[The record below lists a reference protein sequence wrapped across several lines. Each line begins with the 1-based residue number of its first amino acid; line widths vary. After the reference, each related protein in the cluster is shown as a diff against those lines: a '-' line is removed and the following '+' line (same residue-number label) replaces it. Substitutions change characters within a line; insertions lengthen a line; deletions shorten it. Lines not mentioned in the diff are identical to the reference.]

1 MDGFFLPHSVAVIG
15 ASRKPG
21 KIGHTIVK
29 NLKEYGFKGEIYP
42 INPKADEIEGL
53 KAYPSVLDVP
63 GTIDLAIVAVP
74 AHIVPTV
81 MEEIGKKGIKH
92 AVIISSGFREVGNV
106 ELEER
111 VMEIA
116 RRYGVRVVGPNV
128 FGVVYTPARLNAT
141 FGPTDV
147 KPGSIALIS
156 QSGALG
162 IALMGWTQERDIGLS
177 AIVSVGN
184 KADVAEEDLLPF
196 FERDPH
202 TKVVVIYMEGVKDG
216 RRFMDAARRFRK
228 PLVIVKAGRSE
239 RGKKAVSSH
248 TGSLAGS
255 DRVYEGVF
263 RQVGAIR
270 ARSVEEAFVFARALS
285 MQDPPMGEN
294 VVIITNG
301 GGIGVLA
308 TDRAE
313 ERGIHLYSGP
323 DLVAFKHAMPAFG
336 SWRNPVDIT
345 GMADEDMYAKA
356 LRIALQNENIHGI
369 ILLYCQTAVCDAKK
383 LAESVVSVYGGEKPI
398 VAGFVGGKESS
409 EAIEYL
415 NRHGIPAYDAPEK
428 AVDAMY
434 ALMMWRKYRKKKIG

>member
-1 MDGFFLPHSVAVIG
+1 MEGFFLPRSVAVIG

-21 KIGHTIVK
+21 KVGHTIVK
-29 NLKEYGFKGEIYP
+29 NLKEYGFRGEIYP
-42 INPKADEIEGL
+42 INPKAEEIEGL

-63 GTIDLAIVAVP
+63 GDVDLAVVAVP
-74 AHIVPTV
+74 APIVPKV

-92 AVIISSGFREVGNV
+92 AVIISSGFREAGNA
-106 ELEER
+106 ELEDK
-111 VMEIA
+111 VMGIA

-147 KPGSIALIS
+147 KPGNIALIS

-162 IALMGWTQERDIGLS
+162 IALMGWTQERGIGLS
-177 AIVSVGN
+177 AVVSVGN

-196 FERDPH
+196 FQRDPH
-202 TKVVVIYMEGVKDG
+202 TKVVVVYMEGVRDG
-216 RRFMDAARRFRK
+216 RRFMEAARRFRK
-228 PLVIVKAGRSE
+228 PLIVVKAGRSE
-239 RGKKAVSSH
+239 RGRKAVTSH

-255 DRVYEGVF
+255 DRVYEGVL

-270 ARSVEEAFVFARALS
+270 ARTVEEAFVFARALS
-285 MQDPPMGEN
+285 MQDPPAGEN
-294 VVIITNG
+294 IVIITNG

-313 ERGIHLYSGP
+313 ERGISLYSGP
-323 DLVAFKHAMPAFG
+323 DLVAFKHAMPEFG

-345 GMADEDMYAKA
+345 GMADEDMYADA
-356 LRIALQNENIHGI
+356 LRVALQSKNIHGI
-369 ILLYCQTAVCDAKK
+369 VLLYCQTAVCNAVR
-383 LAESVVSVYGGEKPI
+383 LAERVVSVYEGEKPV
-398 VAGFVGGKESS
+398 VAGFVGGRGSS
-409 EAIEYL
+409 EAVDYL
-415 NRHGIPAYDAPEK
+415 NRHGIPAYDSPEK

-434 ALMMWRKYRKKKIG
+434 ALLMWGKYRKKKA